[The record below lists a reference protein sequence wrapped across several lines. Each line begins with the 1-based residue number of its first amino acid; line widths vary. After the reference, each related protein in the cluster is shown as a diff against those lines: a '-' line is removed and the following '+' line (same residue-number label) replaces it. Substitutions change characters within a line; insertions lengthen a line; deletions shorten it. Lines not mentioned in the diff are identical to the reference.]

1 MLLRRTFTS
10 AAALAAASIAIPHV
24 FAQAKPERTK
34 ISIAVGGKAAFY
46 YLPLT
51 ITEQLGYFKAEGL
64 DVEIADFAGGARAL
78 QAVVGGSADVCS
90 GAYEHTINLQA
101 KNQAFQCF
109 VLQGRAPQIAVGV
122 STRNMP
128 AYKTIADLKG
138 KKIGVSAPGSST
150 NMVAN
155 LVLSRGGLKA
165 ADVCSGAYEHTL
177 NLQAKN
183 QVFQAFVMQGRAPQ
197 IAFGVSTKTMPG
209 YSGVAD
215 LKGKKIGVSAPG
227 SSTNMVANLIL
238 SRAGLKAGDVSFVGV
253 GVSAGA
259 LTALRSGQIDAIS
272 NVDPVMTMLEQKA
285 DVKIISDTRTLKG
298 TLEVFGG
305 PMPSGCL
312 YASADFVQKNPNT
325 CQALAN
331 AIVHALK
338 WLQTAG
344 PGDIIKTVPE
354 NYLLG
359 DRALY
364 LASFDKVREA
374 LSTDGMVPADGPKTA
389 LNAIASFD
397 VSVKPDKID
406 LAKTFTNEFARRA
419 KDRFKA

>member
-1 MLLRRTFTS
+1 MLTRRTFTS
-10 AAALAAASIAIPHV
+10 IAAVSTVTGVAVVATPLVRAQ
-24 FAQAKPERTK
+24 QAKLEKTR
-34 ISIAVGGKAAFY
+34 ISVAVGGKAAFY

-51 ITEQLGYFKAEGL
+51 IAEQLGYFKAEGL
-64 DVEIADFAGGARAL
+64 EVEISDFAGGARAL

-90 GAYEHTINLQA
+90 GAYEHT
-101 KNQAFQCF
+101 
-109 VLQGRAPQIAVGV
+109 
-122 STRNMP
+122 
-128 AYKTIADLKG
+128 
-138 KKIGVSAPGSST
+138 
-150 NMVAN
+150 
-155 LVLSRGGLKA
+155 
-165 ADVCSGAYEHTL
+165 L

-183 QVFQAFVMQGRAPQ
+183 QIFQAFVMQGRAPQ
-197 IAFGVSTKTMPG
+197 IAFGMSTKTMGGFNGP
-209 YSGVAD
+209 AD

-238 SRAGLKAGDVSFVGV
+238 SRAGLRASDVSFVGV

-272 NVDPVMTMLEQKA
+272 NVDPVMTMLEQKG
-285 DVKIISDTRTLKG
+285 DVKIVSDTRTLKG
-298 TLEVFGG
+298 TQDLFGG
-305 PMPSGCL
+305 SMPSGCL
-312 YASADFVQKNPNT
+312 YASAEFIQKNPNT

-331 AIVHALK
+331 AIVHGLK

-344 PGDIIKTVPE
+344 PGDIIKTVPD

-389 LNAIASFD
+389 LAAIASFD
-397 VSVKPDKID
+397 TSVKADRID
-406 LAKTFTNEFARRA
+406 LAKTFTNDFARRA